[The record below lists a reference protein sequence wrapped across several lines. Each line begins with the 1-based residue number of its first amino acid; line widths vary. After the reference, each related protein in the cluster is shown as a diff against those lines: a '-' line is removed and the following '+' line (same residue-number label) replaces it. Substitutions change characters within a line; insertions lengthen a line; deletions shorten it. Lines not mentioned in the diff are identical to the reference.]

1 MTKAM
6 EILNELNTHDVEDLY
21 KNTGEIK
28 AVLTIL
34 DVIEHEILEESRN
47 DYDIISNKYY
57 KLLEIL
63 RKSALNLTEPMC
75 DLVVKD
81 ANGELFCVDDIMYNN
96 YIINDMYGILSML
109 DNSNIV
115 DIVEEYDGKDLKEI
129 KIHELRKGE
138 VI

>member
-1 MTKAM
+1 MTKTM
-6 EILNELNTHDVEDLY
+6 EILNELNTHDAEDLH
-21 KNTGEIK
+21 KNAGEIK

-81 ANGELFCVDDIMYNN
+81 VNGELFCVDGIMYNN

-115 DIVEEYDGKDLKEI
+115 DIVEEYDGKDLREI